1 MVTAASAHS
10 STDLSTLPALCQIV
24 REDLLLLALLQDRE
38 LEAETLHNL
47 RREVDELLGLRL
59 TTPPAREAL
68 ALLRQGLD
76 DIPQTPDAQTLD
88 ILAAEFA
95 DIYLNHHLQASPGE
109 SVWLDED
116 GLIMQEPM
124 FQLRGWYQRHG
135 LQVRNWRLRT
145 DDHLVTQLQFIGFLL
160 EGEASPE
167 RLEEIGRFL
176 DEHLLRWI
184 GAFGERVGN
193 RCQTRFYAGL
203 TRLTAAYLEE
213 FRDLIALI
221 LGVPRPSP
229 EEIAE
234 RMRPPRDILG
244 LPVAGPAFPAAVNEG
259 PGW

>member
-1 MVTAASAHS
+1 MVPTPS
-10 STDLSTLPALCQIV
+10 SSPDTSPGTLANLCQIV

-38 LEAETLHNL
+38 LEAETLRNL
-47 RREVDELLGLRL
+47 WQEEEDLLGLRL
-59 TTPPAREAL
+59 ASPAAREAL
-68 ALLRQGLD
+68 SLLHQGLR
-76 DIPQTPDAQTLD
+76 DIPQTLDRQTLD
-88 ILAAEFA
+88 ILAAEYA
-95 DIYLNHHLQASPGE
+95 DIYLNHHLDASPCE

-124 FQLRGWYQRHG
+124 FQLRGWYQRYG

-160 EGEASPE
+160 EDPASPE
-167 RLEEIGRFL
+167 RLAEIGRFL

-184 GAFGERVGN
+184 GAFGDRVGA

-203 TRLTAAYLEE
+203 TSLTAAYLEE

-221 LGVPRPSP
+221 LGVPRPSS

-244 LPVAGPAFPAAVNEG
+244 LPVAGPALPPSANDG

>member
-1 MVTAASAHS
+1 MVTTASARFS
-10 STDLSTLPALCQIV
+10 GDPSALSALCQIA

-38 LEAETLHNL
+38 LEAETLRDL
-47 RREVDELLGLRL
+47 RREEGEFLGLRL
-59 TTPPAREAL
+59 ATPAAQEAL
-68 ALLRQGLD
+68 ALLRQGLA
-76 DIPQTPDAQTLD
+76 DIPLDPDAQTLD

-95 DIYLNHHLQASPGE
+95 DIYLNHHHQASPCE

-160 EGEASPE
+160 EGEATPE

-184 GAFGERVGN
+184 GAFGERVGA

-203 TRLTAAYLEE
+203 TGLTAAYLEE
-213 FRDLIALI
+213 LRDLIALI

-244 LPVAGPAFPAAVNEG
+244 LTVAGPALPASANEG